1 MPCWGNCS
9 ELCAVLQ
16 GVSPPFAAGSEALL
30 AVLRDFEITYAAYD
44 EFQRHMEHY
53 WCLRWLVQEKVSL
66 ARTTV
71 VRDNLVKFA
80 ALPLF
85 VRVPS
90 LPDLEPGEE
99 AMVEVAEVDLIDTQV
114 RCVYKKVQQQESA

>member
-1 MPCWGNCS
+1 
-9 ELCAVLQ
+9 
-16 GVSPPFAAGSEALL
+16 
-30 AVLRDFEITYAAYD
+30 
-44 EFQRHMEHY
+44 MEHY

-71 VRDNLVKFA
+71 VRDNLVRFA
-80 ALPLF
+80 DLPLY

-90 LPDLEPGEE
+90 LPDLEPGDE
-99 AMVEVAEVDLIDTQV
+99 AMVEVEEVDLIDTQV